1 MKYIYVLFL
10 AILFPTIN
18 FAQQISL
25 ITTLEDSIEESS
37 GLIYLN
43 GKFITHNDS
52 GGDAALYEIDTLT
65 GDVTRTVF
73 ISNANNTDWEDICMD
88 STYIYIAD
96 FGNNSGARTD
106 LKIYRLPITAYLMA
120 SNDTVSVDTIN
131 FSYANQTDFTPT
143 SFETNFD
150 AEALISYQDS
160 LYIFSKNWGNNWTYI
175 YPLAKTPGTYSLEKT
190 DSIDVQGLIT
200 GADYNQQT
208 NTIMLTGYAFLV
220 EIKNFTTS
228 HFLEGD
234 IQILTAETPLGAS
247 FQVEGITSTPNNKY
261 YLTAEAS
268 ITGTPSL
275 FKINFPTVSIT
286 TVPEKTSLI
295 YPNPSNEFIQIESD
309 DFSIAEIYDIN
320 GTLQKTAFNTKIS
333 IEDLSKGI
341 YLLVIKNKAGK
352 SISSQKMMVK

>member
-1 MKYIYVLFL
+1 MKSIYLFILIATLPFL
-10 AILFPTIN
+10 AQ
-18 FAQQISL
+18 AQQVSL
-25 ITTLEDSIEESS
+25 VTTLHDSIEESS

-65 GDVTRTVF
+65 GNVTRTVF

-106 LKIYRLPITAYLMA
+106 LKIYRLAISDYENTL
-120 SNDTVSVDTIN
+120 NDTVNVDTIN
-131 FSYANQTDFTPT
+131 FSYTNQIDFTPT

-150 AEALISYQDS
+150 AEALITYQDS

-190 DSIDVQGLIT
+190 DSIDVDGLIT

-208 NTIMLTGYAFLV
+208 NTIMLSGYAFFV
-220 EIKNFTTS
+220 EINNFTS
-228 HFLEGD
+228 NHFSEGD
-234 IQILTAETPLGAS
+234 IQRLTTETPLGAS
-247 FQVEGITSTPNNKY
+247 FQVEGITSTPNNQY
-261 YLTAEAS
+261 YLTSEVS

-275 FKINFPTVSIT
+275 LKINFPTVSIT
-286 TVPEKTSLI
+286 TVPDKTSLI
-295 YPNPSNEFIQIESD
+295 YPNPSNEFIQIESN
-309 DFSIAEIYDIN
+309 DFSSAEIYDIN
-320 GTLQKTAFNTKIS
+320 GALQKTAFNTKIS